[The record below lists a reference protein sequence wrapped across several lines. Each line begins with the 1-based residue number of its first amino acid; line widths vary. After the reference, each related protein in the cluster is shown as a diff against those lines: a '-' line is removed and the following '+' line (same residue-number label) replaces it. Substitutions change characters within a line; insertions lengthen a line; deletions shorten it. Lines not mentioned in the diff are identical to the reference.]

1 MIKLM
6 ARTEGIFLD
15 PVYTS
20 KAMSALYDHVKKGK
34 VTSKDVVIFLH
45 TGGTPA
51 LFAYQE
57 ELGTEELRRHL
68 VFD

>member
-1 MIKLM
+1 
-6 ARTEGIFLD
+6 
-15 PVYTS
+15 
-20 KAMSALYDHVKKGK
+20 MSALYDHVKKGK